1 MAFLFAPAQTSPAQ
15 QNAPLSRIF
24 IASWKTKCCRCC
36 RCSNAS
42 RAWARKHACVVAI
55 LKATKKKKTIRKF
68 FFLTSSAK
76 AQIGLPKRTDL
87 DFFSLSRS
95 LVLVLSG
102 RRRRVPPPRGERCLS
117 LQKERSSSRVLLY
130 VYICS
135 LFFRSALNIFYSF
148 SWERTDAFFLSTF
161 DEIFQPLFDD
171 FFYSKSAKCLLPH
184 FNLRKNSRAEERTN
198 ERQAF
203 ANARSQKKG
212 EENVI
217 YILSDSNLD

>member
-68 FFLTSSAK
+68 FFLTLSSYGTNTSP
-76 AQIGLPKRTDL
+76 QTHSFR
-87 DFFSLSRS
+87 FFFLS
-95 LVLVLSG
+95 LVLSFSFSPVVVVAYHHPEERGVSLFEKNVLHLAF
-102 RRRRVPPPRGERCLS
+102 C
-117 LQKERSSSRVLLY
+117 Y
-130 VYICS
+130 VYMCS

-148 SWERTDAFFLSTF
+148 SWERTDAFFYPLLMRFFSRFST
-161 DEIFQPLFDD
+161 IFFI
-171 FFYSKSAKCLLPH
+171 
-184 FNLRKNSRAEERTN
+184 
-198 ERQAF
+198 
-203 ANARSQKKG
+203 QK
-212 EENVI
+212 VPSVFCP
-217 YILSDSNLD
+217 ILT